1 MEMTYNQYIQN
12 PMGVRNSV
20 ISNREMYREM
30 YTKKWGEIK
39 LRENG
44 DIKYI
49 IMKSKSDFYVYIKI
63 PSEVVP
69 KFYYDI
75 VIRFYPPKDKKSVEL
90 ERTLDNYNVQFYSN
104 DPSFVFTFAHS
115 FKKNGLILDDMNPR
129 MSKLALKQNA
139 DVRNP
144 NNQVGYVKSL
154 YFAYLEIKNKGLLQ
168 KIRYTAAI
176 PYDKNY
182 LLSVIEDADVKIDKR
197 QQEGDNLAKK
207 KKRKSTNDD
216 KKSVTDNTNNSTSSH
231 VIVPKNKISGKSKIS
246 AKSKI
251 SGKSKITGRKS

>member
-1 MEMTYNQYIQN
+1 
-12 PMGVRNSV
+12 MGVRNSV

-44 DIKYI
+44 NIKYI
-49 IMKSKSDFYVYIKI
+49 TMKSKSDYYVYIKI

-75 VIRFYPPKDKKSVEL
+75 VVRFYPPKDRKAVEM
-90 ERTLDNYNVQFYSN
+90 ERTVENYNVQFYSN
-104 DPSFVFTFAHS
+104 DPSFVFTFAHA
-115 FKKNGLILDDMNPR
+115 FKRNGLIFEDMNPR

-139 DVRNP
+139 DVKNP
-144 NNQVGYVKSL
+144 TNQIGYVKSL
-154 YFAYLEIKNKGLLQ
+154 YFAYLEIKSKGLFQ
-168 KIRYTAAI
+168 KISYMASI

-182 LLSVIEDADVKIDKR
+182 LLSVIEDADIKIDKR
-197 QQEGDNLAKK
+197 REEGENLGKK
-207 KKRKSTNDD
+207 KKRKSANDN
-216 KKSVTDNTNNSTSSH
+216 KNKEENKTPTSPHAIIPKS
-231 VIVPKNKISGKSKIS
+231 KISGKSKIS

-251 SGKSKITGRKS
+251 SGKSKITGKKS

>member
-12 PMGVRNSV
+12 PMGIRNSV

-44 DIKYI
+44 NIKYI
-49 IMKSKSDFYVYIKI
+49 IMRSKSDYYVYIKI

-75 VIRFYPPKDKKSVEL
+75 VVRFYPPKDKKAVEM
-90 ERTLDNYNVQFYSN
+90 ERTIENYNVQFYSN

-115 FKKNGLILDDMNPR
+115 FKKNGLIFQDMNPR

-144 NNQVGYVKSL
+144 TNQVGYVKSL

-168 KIRYTAAI
+168 KISYTAAI

-182 LLSVIEDADVKIDKR
+182 LLSVIEDADIKIDKR
-197 QQEGDNLAKK
+197 QEEGKNLEKK
-207 KKRKSTNDD
+207 KKRKNANDNKD
-216 KKSVTDNTNNSTSSH
+216 TEENKTPTSPH
-231 VIVPKNKISGKSKIS
+231 VITPKNKISGKSKIS